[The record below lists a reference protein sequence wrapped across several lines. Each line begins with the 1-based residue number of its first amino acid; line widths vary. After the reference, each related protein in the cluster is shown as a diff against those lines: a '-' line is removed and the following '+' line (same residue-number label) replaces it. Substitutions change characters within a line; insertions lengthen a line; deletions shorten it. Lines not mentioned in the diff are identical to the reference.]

1 MNTQVPPVDSM
12 RIEEDL
18 NKSGLVVADLNA
30 RLLGPSEKAATNTSF
45 QIQGYVIPYY
55 TIEGKPASFY
65 RVRLFDHDPKY
76 KQLKDSPNH
85 VYFPK
90 NFAKLA
96 KDSPYIIAT
105 EGEKKA
111 ALLCKLGFAAC
122 AFGGVDSWRNR
133 QISIPVGSELAQST
147 TKITAKLPAGE
158 EVSENYMSSLALGMQ
173 DLMDLVLRNS
183 KQIVIVYDTDDALGC
198 GTEVQSAAAR
208 FGFEMR
214 FRGIR
219 FDHIRQ
225 LVLPNL
231 SLKDGKTGIDDYL
244 MHPAAGPKAFAELL
258 RICLEK
264 PSAFPRHPNIRDFL
278 NKRLQKTKM
287 MRKETQSVAIA
298 VLSELDGNGVRIRSD
313 KGAQSFYFEK
323 TTHQLIKGVFRG
335 QPNDLTDSP
344 FGQYMYQKY
353 GIGAADSKI
362 MQWIGTLFTGE
373 QPIAEVQPHRVIA
386 RQNFN
391 DDNCI
396 LQLSDGEFAI
406 IDANGVEFCMN
417 GDKGI
422 MFEAG
427 HIKGCD
433 AKLLRAEFEKQNKD
447 PQLFSWWFKI
457 LNEVRLKDKN
467 RKRTLTAM
475 LYYIAPFLYRWRG
488 TQLPIEMTLGEAG
501 SGKST
506 LQELR
511 LQILV
516 GDAKLRN
523 SPKDLPG
530 WNASVS
536 NSGGMHIIDNVQL
549 LNKDLRQMM
558 SDEICR
564 LITEPDPTIEMRKY
578 YTESDLIRLPVRCV
592 FGITSI
598 VQPFQN
604 ADILQRSFIIEL
616 EKPNVEGEDVMY
628 DMAWQKRKIDE
639 FGGREAWLAHHLVVL
654 HRFFK
659 LVQEKWDP
667 QYKAKNRLVNFEQ
680 ALMLMMSLFKME
692 NSWVPDYL
700 IGSTEQAVTENDWVF
715 EGLVDFNRYW
725 LTHATGAYFTVT
737 EISQWAEGMPE
748 YEKCEVLTNTR
759 RLGKFMKAHK
769 SMVSSIA
776 GIWDAGM
783 TNNRAR
789 FKVVPIKRT
798 V

>member
-1 MNTQVPPVDSM
+1 MQAMPVDNM
-12 RIEEDL
+12 LIEEDL

-30 RLLGPSEKAATNTSF
+30 RQLGPSEKAATNTSF
-45 QIQGYVIPYY
+45 QVQGYVIPYF
-55 TIEGKPASFY
+55 TIDSKPASFY
-65 RVRLFDHDPKY
+65 RVRLFEHDPKY

-90 NFAKLA
+90 TFQRLA
-96 KDSPYIIAT
+96 KANSYIIVT

-111 ALLCKLGFAAC
+111 ALLCKLGFPAC

-133 QISIPVGSELAQST
+133 QISIPAGSELAQST

-158 EVSENYMSSLALGMQ
+158 EVTENYMSPLALGMQ
-173 DLMDLVLRNS
+173 DLMDLILRYD
-183 KQIVIVYDTDDALGC
+183 KHLVIIYDTDDEHGC
-198 GTEVQSAAAR
+198 GTDVQRAAAQL
-208 FGFEMR
+208 GFEMR
-214 FRGIR
+214 FRGVA

-231 SLKDGKTGIDDYL
+231 SLKGDKTGIDDFL
-244 MHPAAGPKAFAELL
+244 MHPNAGVSALQELL
-258 RICLEK
+258 KTCLEK
-264 PSAFPRHPNIRDFL
+264 LSAFPRHPNIRDFL

-287 MRKETQSVAIA
+287 TRKEMQQIAIA
-298 VLSELDGNGVRIRSD
+298 VLSELDGGGVRIRSE
-313 KGAQSFYFEK
+313 KGAQSFYFEG
-323 TTHQLIKGVFRG
+323 TTHQLIKGIFRG
-335 QPNDLTDSP
+335 QPNDLTDAP

-353 GIGAADSKI
+353 GIGAADSRL

-373 QPIAEVQPHRVIA
+373 APIVDVQPHRVIA
-386 RQNFN
+386 RQSFE

-396 LQLSDGEFAI
+396 LQLSDGEYCV
-406 IDANGVEFCMN
+406 IDADGVKFYMN
-417 GDKGI
+417 GDRGI

-433 AKLLRAEFEKQNKD
+433 VAQLKVEFEKQNKN
-447 PQLFSWWFKI
+447 PQIYSWWYKV
-457 LNEVRLKDKN
+457 LDEVRLKDKN

-511 LQILV
+511 LQILQ

-523 SPKDLPG
+523 SAKDLPG
-530 WNASVS
+530 WHASVS
-536 NSGGMHIIDNVQL
+536 NSGGMHITDNVQL
-549 LNKDLRQMM
+549 LNKEFRQLM

-578 YTESDLIRLPVRCV
+578 YTEADLVRLPVRCV

-598 VQPFQN
+598 AQPFQN
-604 ADILQRSFIIEL
+604 ADILQRAFIIEL
-616 EKPNVEGEDVMY
+616 EKPNVEGEDVIY
-628 DMAWQKRKIDE
+628 DMGWQKAKLDE

-659 LVQEKWDP
+659 LVKTDWDP
-667 QYKAKNRLVNFEQ
+667 KYRAKNRLVNFEQ
-680 ALMLMMSLFKME
+680 AIMLMMKLFKME
-692 NSWVPDYL
+692 NSWVPDFL
-700 IGSTEQAVTENDWVF
+700 ISATEQAVTENDWVF

-725 LTHATGAYFTVT
+725 LVHASGKYCTVS

-748 YEKCEVLTNTR
+748 YDKCDILTNTR
-759 RLGKFMKAHK
+759 RLGKFLKTHK
-769 SMVSSIA
+769 SMVANIA
-776 GIWDAGM
+776 GMWEAGSY
-783 TNNRAR
+783 NNKTR